1 MAHWELDEK
10 KSNFVSDGTRIV
22 QIRDHR
28 KVTKF

>member
-22 QIRDHR
+22 QIREYR
-28 KVTKF
+28 RVIKF

>member
-1 MAHWELDEK
+1 LELDEK

-28 KVTKF
+28 KVIKF